1 MLKNKILNHFNL
13 YILGLILLVI
23 SLPVSLFGMSVSIF
37 ILLGN
42 WLLERDFRNKL
53 DTLMNRKSIAVF
65 ISIILVHVI
74 WLFNTTD
81 FHYAFNDI
89 RIKLSLV
96 ALPLIIGT
104 SRPLSSNQLKII
116 LLFFVSSVFVA
127 TLISTVVLFGITGQ
141 PVTDIRDISVFIS
154 HIRFALM
161 INVSIF
167 FLGYLLLSK
176 EYSLIQLEKVVYAL
190 VLIWLVLFLFL
201 LRSKTG
207 IGILLICFYIF
218 FGLWISRI
226 QNFMLKY
233 LMIAVLLVIPLLSVA
248 YITKSIAEFYKIEDI
263 NPEKIDKKTI
273 NGRTYH
279 HDFKNRQL
287 ENSEYVWLY
296 LCEEELRNEWNKISI
311 YNYDSLDKRGQEV
324 KYTLIRYLTSKGF
337 RKDSAGISKLDKE
350 DIKNVEEGLAN
361 FIYRN
366 KTGLKPLIYNL
377 IWQIDVYRKGGNPS
391 GHSITQRIEYL
402 KTAIQIIR
410 SNFWLGVGTGDL
422 QLSFDHQYELN
433 DSQLSPRWRL
443 RAHNQFITFFV
454 AFGITGFIYCIFA
467 LVYPVFL
474 EKKFKDYFF
483 MMFFLIALLSMLN
496 EDTLETHAGATFFS
510 FFYSLFLFGQE

>member
-1 MLKNKILNHFNL
+1 
-13 YILGLILLVI
+13 
-23 SLPVSLFGMSVSIF
+23 
-37 ILLGN
+37 
-42 WLLERDFRNKL
+42 
-53 DTLMNRKSIAVF
+53 
-65 ISIILVHVI
+65 
-74 WLFNTTD
+74 
-81 FHYAFNDI
+81 
-89 RIKLSLV
+89 
-96 ALPLIIGT
+96 
-104 SRPLSSNQLKII
+104 
-116 LLFFVSSVFVA
+116 
-127 TLISTVVLFGITGQ
+127 
-141 PVTDIRDISVFIS
+141 
-154 HIRFALM
+154 
-161 INVSIF
+161 
-167 FLGYLLLSK
+167 
-176 EYSLIQLEKVVYAL
+176 
-190 VLIWLVLFLFL
+190 
-201 LRSKTG
+201 
-207 IGILLICFYIF
+207 
-218 FGLWISRI
+218 
-226 QNFMLKY
+226 
-233 LMIAVLLVIPLLSVA
+233 MIAVLLVIPLLSVA